1 MKPNKKSDS
10 VLKVFDSMATEYV
23 KYFGDDWEFIDEI
36 KDFASQMKE
45 NSTILDLGCGSGYI
59 TNYLCELNLNAIGID
74 FSGEMIKIAKKKYPK
89 VKFLTANFMDI
100 ENYFQENS
108 VDGLIAIYSLYFIPK
123 E

>member
-74 FSGEMIKIAKKKYPK
+74 FSGEMIKIAKKNILK
-89 VKFLTANFMDI
+89 
-100 ENYFQENS
+100 
-108 VDGLIAIYSLYFIPK
+108 
-123 E
+123 